1 MNRLVVFE
9 RFINKEDAPPS
20 IVEDGASVFEDL
32 LTGRLCGAS
41 LRRAFP

>member
-9 RFINKEDAPPS
+9 RFINKADAPPS
-20 IVEDGASVFEDL
+20 TVEDGASVVLHL
-32 LTGRLCGAS
+32 LYGRLCGVS

>member
-20 IVEDGASVFEDL
+20 IEEDGASVFGDL
-32 LTGRLCGAS
+32 PHG
-41 LRRAFP
+41 